1 MSPDDYTD
9 PGMVTLIYTEGSE
22 LPAEECV
29 TIATTGDLNLEGKH
43 DFSLNVFDTS
53 LGTNSL
59 VTISSDSS
67 TTIITINDDDGEIEY
82 WKGIWKFKDVFNW
95 ALSFSSI
102 FLGNCLID
110 CDIKLFNLVHLFEN
124 TTF

>member
-1 MSPDDYTD
+1 MTIRILEWSHSFILR
-9 PGMVTLIYTEGSE
+9 VRE

-59 VTISSDSS
+59 VTIWSDSS
-67 TTIITINDDDGEIEY
+67 TTIITINDDDGEIVY
-82 WKGIWKFKDVFNW
+82 
-95 ALSFSSI
+95 
-102 FLGNCLID
+102 
-110 CDIKLFNLVHLFEN
+110 
-124 TTF
+124 

>member
-29 TIATTGDLNLEGKH
+29 TIATIGDLNLEGKH

-67 TTIITINDDDGEIEY
+67 TTILTINDDDGEIVY
-82 WKGIWKFKDVFNW
+82 
-95 ALSFSSI
+95 
-102 FLGNCLID
+102 
-110 CDIKLFNLVHLFEN
+110 
-124 TTF
+124 

>member
-29 TIATTGDLNLEGKH
+29 TIATTGDPNLEGKH

-59 VTISSDSS
+59 VTISSDLS
-67 TTIITINDDDGEIEY
+67 TTTITINDDDGEIEY
-82 WKGIWKFKDVFNW
+82 WKGFWKFKDFFQ
-95 ALSFSSI
+95 LGFIIFSNFS
-102 FLGNCLID
+102 G
-110 CDIKLFNLVHLFEN
+110 KLFDGL
-124 TTF
+124 